1 MSSSVSSG
9 HALEKVPRIV
19 TAGGLARSG
28 KGTSM
33 ENLRQSLENLGRTV
47 ELIDQGIKFRV
58 MGAVAI
64 DAKQPLDSPASLDNF
79 LSSGKA
85 QEATLKLLKE
95 VAQMDNTERKA
106 RLYTPYISRAAGRVG
121 KVSSS
126 HHTSVG
132 LLRDQVKVA
141 ADAGVDVV
149 IIDGRSIEK
158 YAYEFADEGLARF
171 AIGWYFKCDPAIAA
185 RRSLGLFGDVDDMD
199 TATKLELL
207 QETFN
212 ISDRNQSDMLR
223 GVDPLREPINAHHLD
238 LLAYDSPDRI
248 YTPYKISHDITY
260 RSAGGMAV
268 VDTSYTHSIEEMT
281 NPVTELSRFALMWQ
295 GAISH
300 QDVGIKTIDAD
311 EYSRR

>member
-158 YAYEFADEGLARF
+158 
-171 AIGWYFKCDPAIAA
+171 CDPAIAA